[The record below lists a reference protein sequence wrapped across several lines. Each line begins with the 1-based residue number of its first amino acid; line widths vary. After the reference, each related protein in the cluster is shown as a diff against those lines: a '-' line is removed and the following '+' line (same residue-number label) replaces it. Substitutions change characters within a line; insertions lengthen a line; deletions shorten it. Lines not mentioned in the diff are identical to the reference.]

1 MYISKYELNDSNS
14 LIKTCLSD
22 VDKMHK
28 FVWSFFEDT
37 SDFCVSRQGLGI
49 LYRVLYRGDKIFL
62 VIQSQMK
69 PNFEIKESQG
79 SQLYCVTDEVMKS
92 KLQKMEIVNFNILIN
107 PTRRD
112 DSGKRKYISKVS
124 ERYGWLKHQARENG
138 FEILHVDEVE
148 TDFVSG
154 FKGQHNI
161 TFGVSEMQGTLRIRD
176 FDKFYS
182 CITKGLG
189 REKAYGLGLFQF
201 GV

>member
-14 LIKTCLSD
+14 QIKTCLSD

-69 PNFEIKESQG
+69 PNFEIKENQG
-79 SQLYCVTDEVMKS
+79 YQLYCVTDEVMKS

-107 PTRRD
+107 PTRKD

-124 ERYGWLKHQARENG
+124 ERYGWLKYQAKENG

-148 TDFVSG
+148 TDFING

-161 TFGVSEMQGTLRIRD
+161 TFGVSEIN
-176 FDKFYS
+176 KIIS
-182 CITKGLG
+182 
-189 REKAYGLGLFQF
+189 
-201 GV
+201 